1 MKFKTSSVIYF
12 LNGNPPHCTAA
23 ISANKT
29 VAPYIGTGVDA
40 YALPVNDLIYTL
52 NVTHEGGPDLDADSV
67 FNVDQLPAEVIFYND
82 DIDDLGPETNPI
94 AFTNNGSTLTFNYAA
109 DIGFSDDAVAP
120 VDMTDCDYIP
130 IVGYDSDVRFV
141 CINSSG
147 VFNSATPNPSFSVS
161 FRTRL
166 K

>member
-1 MKFKTSSVIYF
+1 M
-12 LNGNPPHCTAA
+12 
-23 ISANKT
+23 
-29 VAPYIGTGVDA
+29 
-40 YALPVNDLIYTL
+40 
-52 NVTHEGGPDLDADSV
+52 
-67 FNVDQLPAEVIFYND
+67 IFYND

-94 AFTNNGSTLTFNYAA
+94 AFTNNGSTLTFNYAS

-120 VDMTDCDYIP
+120 ADMTDCDYIP

-147 VFNSATPNPSFSVS
+147 VFNSATPNPSFSIS